1 MGGGGSKQQIE
12 QYLKN
17 TYQLKTGHES
27 TVKCGETGDIQQG
40 SNIHSVGP
48 ISGNSFHL
56 EAGITASC
64 EARDT
69 IELLMNTNIN
79 NEQFTDIKNKIK
91 QEGANFFNIAVTDQ
105 DLKKVLESEI
115 SIEDVK
121 KIYRECQ
128 KGGDIRQWSDWST
141 HGDVMNNDIYSSAY
155 NDMQCMLTSDT
166 ASKFI
171 TEVDNKQRGKAS
183 SEIDQEGVFKL
194 SDVFLPLLYAVIAII
209 VIVAIVFFYRAYNRR
224 QETLR
229 LQQPLLQQQM
239 APVVPVAQPVVPVA
253 QPVPQVQV
261 QPTQPVKSFG
271 ESSGLSQG
279 LKEKAMR
286 TGAKAVAEAAGSQKV
301 QGYVGAKAAEAGG
314 PALKKVAEIGMERLR
329 QEAVR
334 RSAKPN

>member
-1 MGGGGSKQQIE
+1 MGGGGSKQTIIQH
-12 QYLKN
+12 LK
-17 TYQLKTGHES
+17 TSYGLKTGYES

-56 EAGITASC
+56 EAGMTASC
-64 EARDT
+64 DARDT
-69 IELLMNTNIN
+69 VELLANTNITN
-79 NEQFTDIKNKIK
+79 DQFTEIKSKIK
-91 QEGANFFNIAVTDQ
+91 QEGLNFFNIAVTDQ
-105 DLKKVLESEI
+105 NLKKVLESEI
-115 SIEDVK
+115 SIDDVK

-141 HGDVMNNDIYSSAY
+141 HGDVLNNDVYNSAY

-166 ASKFI
+166 ATKFI

-183 SEIDQEGVFKL
+183 SEIDQKGIKL
-194 SDVFLPLLYAVIAII
+194 SDIFLPLLYIVIAVIAIF
-209 VIVAIVFFYRAYNRR
+209 AIVFFYRAYNRR
-224 QETLR
+224 QETLK
-229 LQQPLLQQQM
+229 LQQPRLQQQM

-253 QPVPQVQV
+253 QPVAQVQV

-279 LKEKAMR
+279 LKEAAMR

-314 PALKKVAEIGMERLR
+314 PALKKVAEIGMESLR